1 MSVYQGKDG
10 KWGVDYRD
18 EWGRRYRKPVG
29 SQEAAAAVAVQLAQD
44 RARQRASLENFQLG
58 SALTVSEA
66 RDVYLAHVQVAD
78 VTRSHMLQRFTL
90 FEKYL
95 GQSQLSQVTP
105 ALLQKWLL
113 LRRPMLSAQTLFRD
127 VKMLRAWFAWLE
139 KKCYTPSNPAA
150 TLQVEKPTLT
160 SARAISYQE
169 EAQLLSLLQPH
180 TSLRVLIAIDTGAS
194 LGEIARLRRNDIDFL
209 ERTLTVRHPTKHHKV
224 RTVPLTARLFEAFL
238 AQCSKLAPDA
248 PISSRSGQA
257 VKVGNDFLK
266 RARRSM
272 PTRFRFHDLRHT
284 FASRLNATGCSPFTL
299 AHLQGHAVQRWAF
312 DRQGRP
318 LLTTT
323 AAYVHPSLDELRAA
337 IHAMDAANQKGE
349 TL

>member
-1 MSVYQGKDG
+1 MSLYQGKDG

-29 SQEAAAAVAVQLAQD
+29 SQEAAAAVAAQLAQD
-44 RARQRASLENFQLG
+44 RARHKATLLNFQNG
-58 SALTVSEA
+58 SALTLTEA
-66 RDVYLAHVQVAD
+66 RDVYMANLTVAD

-90 FEKYL
+90 FERYL

-105 ALLQKWLL
+105 ALLHKWLEH
-113 LRRPMLSAQTLFRD
+113 RRKMLSQQTLFRD

-139 KKCYTPSNPAA
+139 KNCYIPANPAA
-150 TLQVEKPTLT
+150 TLQLEKPTLT
-160 SARAISYQE
+160 SARAISYE
-169 EAQLLSLLQPH
+169 EERQLLSLLQPH
-180 TSLRVLIAIDTGAS
+180 TALRVLIAIDTGAS

-224 RTVPLTARLFEAFL
+224 RTVPLTPRLYQAFL
-238 AQCSKLAPDA
+238 AQCAKLAPDA

-284 FASRLNATGCSPFTL
+284 FASRLNATGCPAFTL
-299 AHLQGHAVQRWAF
+299 AHLQGHAVPRWYI
-312 DRQGRP
+312 DGQGRP
-318 LLTTT
+318 ALATT

-337 IHAMDAANQKGE
+337 IQKMDAARPKGE
-349 TL
+349 TP